1 MITTRT
7 LPIFCNKF
15 TQISIS
21 ANCLAIVAR
30 TTNPL
35 TCLLVFRCSQPQPK
49 SKRVRQKGFG
59 WLCGLKRGMIC
70 LDFKINL
77 GDTYFISHD
86 QAVLTI
92 LLFNT
97 RDIWPALVSEHRTM
111 LHILSEG
118 QKGRTQRPRGILNAI
133 KKIVCIHTHTLT
145 TVRIIN
151 HQNALLQN
159 NKNKVLISGC
169 VHDSLPLSN
178 LQLPVARG
186 DFWWIGTWHL
196 TGEKWQWNWKA
207 DTWVKLR

>member
-1 MITTRT
+1 MFSFQPSWIEYSPRLEALNVFGFNTLSNKKHTISRICHYWHDHQPYSTHT

-49 SKRVRQKGFG
+49 SKLVSQKGFG
-59 WLCGLKRGMIC
+59 RMCGLKRGMIC

-77 GDTYFISHD
+77 GGTYFISHD
-86 QAVLTI
+86 QAVLAI

-133 KKIVCIHTHTLT
+133 KKYVCIHTHNGPQHKSSKC
-145 TVRIIN
+145 I
-151 HQNALLQN
+151 A
-159 NKNKVLISGC
+159 
-169 VHDSLPLSN
+169 
-178 LQLPVARG
+178 
-186 DFWWIGTWHL
+186 
-196 TGEKWQWNWKA
+196 
-207 DTWVKLR
+207 